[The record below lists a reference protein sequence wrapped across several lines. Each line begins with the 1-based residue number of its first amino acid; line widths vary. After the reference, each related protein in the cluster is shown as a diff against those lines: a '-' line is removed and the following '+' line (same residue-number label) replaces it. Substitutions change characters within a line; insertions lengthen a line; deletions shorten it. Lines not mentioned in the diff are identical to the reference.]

1 MAEAPR
7 AEAPRAEAAAAAP
20 PLAPPAN
27 NLKALDLGEYI
38 REVAPYT
45 EEQEK
50 RIATFFKKRERFP
63 AMFTYNKAGDLTV
76 FNKAGTLE
84 DTIRLKTFVP
94 LDPDQREVIDQERLD
109 ALGEAQLRYEAA
121 MVTLR
126 EATEQYK
133 TTGNLQPVL
142 AAQKATAEA
151 DQVLTRVRYGSR
163 GIQSLPNPEIREV
176 HFDKPKEGRKLFPM
190 TGDPFKKELFRLIV
204 REHSYLKFNGAY
216 VDSPPDAEGEAAD
229 LPAAA
234 GRDSDATVRQKLRDG
249 RWARI
254 FFEADDGP
262 SGFLSP
268 FWPVEFTMQTETGET
283 IRYFTGSQAWE
294 YARAKEMGNEN
305 LMKAIL
311 QTRSTR
317 TMRFVTKTLV
327 AQPKNPKELWL
338 QIFTAIYDQHPELR
352 DRLLATG
359 TDALVFADV
368 RKGPS
373 GTGFGERSK
382 ETLDA
387 SKWTGENAVGYA
399 LETLRYQMREGTVK
413 EGTAVAADGA
423 PEQAVITEEQ
433 QAAARTG
440 AIIGQRKRF
449 FPKGKGAAGP

>member
-1 MAEAPR
+1 M
-7 AEAPRAEAAAAAP
+7 AEAPRAEAAAPAP
-20 PLAPPAN
+20 PPPAN

-45 EEQEK
+45 DEQEK

-133 TTGNLQPVL
+133 TTGNLQGVL

-204 REHSYLKFNGAY
+204 REHSYLKFNGTY
-216 VDSPPDAEGEAAD
+216 VDSPPDAEGAAAAD
-229 LPAAA
+229 GLEAAAA
-234 GRDSDATVRQKLRDG
+234 GRESDATVRQKLRDG

-268 FWPVEFTMQTETGET
+268 FWPVEFTMETETGET
-283 IRYFTGSQAWE
+283 VRYFTGSQAWE

-311 QTRSTR
+311 QTRSTG

-352 DRLLATG
+352 YRLLATG

-423 PEQAVITEEQ
+423 PERAVITEDQ

-440 AIIGQRKRF
+440 AIIRQRKKF
-449 FPKGKGAAGP
+449 FPKGKA